1 MSFNTQPPEGGWAF
15 GLVKR
20 GAALGFNTQP
30 PEGGWHNAAGSS
42 VHHDSFNTQPPEGG
56 WKLLRRAW
64 TRRVCFNT
72 QPPEGG
78 WAGNFWAY
86 CIGQVSTHSRPKA
99 AGRVITSFVAA
110 SCVFQHTAARRR
122 LGRPEKRLHT
132 AAGFNTQPP
141 EGGWE
146 RGRTL
151 LLGKGKV
158 STHSRPKAAGTV
170 KSSKVCNHDCFN
182 TQPPEGGWS
191 LSQKPCSIRFRSPDF
206 AKLLRKA

>member
-141 EGGWE
+141 EGGWLYVAVRAE
-146 RGRTL
+146 QDLIAGFNTQPPEGGWAL
-151 LLGKGKV
+151 VISFSGVPCDV
-158 STHSRPKAAGTV
+158 STHSRPKAAG
-170 KSSKVCNHDCFN
+170 
-182 TQPPEGGWS
+182 Q
-191 LSQKPCSIRFRSPDF
+191 
-206 AKLLRKA
+206 

>member
-141 EGGWE
+141 EGGWTQF
-146 RGRTL
+146 RDSRRTNRV
-151 LLGKGKV
+151 V
-158 STHSRPKAAGTV
+158 STHSRPKAAGCLV
-170 KSSKVCNHDCFN
+170 RR
-182 TQPPEGGWS
+182 G
-191 LSQKPCSIRFRSPDF
+191 FRQRSVSTHSRP
-206 AKLLRKA
+206 KAAGPS